1 MTGKKDGCNW
11 YQKDPEEYTI
21 TLFGQVSPNRR
32 PKFLRALYGK
42 EAYECAVGYEYLK
55 QMIEARTRHSPKD
68 IINGTPYFPY
78 VYLALKAFDNQRC
91 EFIEL
96 GSSLFF
102 SIERVLAHEKNC
114 KLGLHIDR
122 IDFIGIEL
130 SDFFSGLATLL
141 HENQTISH
149 YKDWREVPSPMTN
162 RIAYS
167 WCVPNYAFD
176 NAEDYIQW
184 LMQSRFTYC
193 ALYCSKKEAFL
204 GTFTGKRCLFFDAGE
219 IERQLRS
226 KGYTMCN
233 IDSRTLSCGDFQF
246 YDLRFICHN
255 LNDEELNIYDE
266 NKKKLNIP
274 LFKNIDLKT
283 KLKIPQ
289 DIDAGETRIISEKHF
304 LNTPYQKNEQAEDS
318 PEFDWTYA
326 ELYSSLGNHLAELGQ
341 KRKSEAILRKK
352 EALFR
357 NNSPDK
363 RP

>member
-1 MTGKKDGCNW
+1 MNGKKKGTNW

-21 TLFGQVSPNRR
+21 TLFGQVSPNQS

-42 EAYECAVGYEYLK
+42 QAYECAVGYEYLN
-55 QMIEARTRHSPKD
+55 QMIEGRIQHSPRD

-78 VYLALKAFDNQRC
+78 VYLALKTFGDQRC

-102 SIERVLAHEKNC
+102 SIERILAHEKEC

-130 SDFFSGLATLL
+130 SDFFSGLASLL

-149 YKDWREVPSPMTN
+149 YKDWREVPSSMTN
-162 RIAYS
+162 RVAYS

-176 NAEDYIQW
+176 NAEDYLQW
-184 LMQSRFTYC
+184 LTQSRFTYC
-193 ALYCSKKEAFL
+193 ALYCSKKEAFW
-204 GTFTGKRCLFFDAGE
+204 GTFAGKRCLFFDAGE

-226 KGYTMCN
+226 RGNTMCN

-255 LNDEELNIYDE
+255 LSDEELMIFEE
-266 NKKKLNIP
+266 NRKKLNIP
-274 LFKNIDLKT
+274 LYKDIDLKAGF
-283 KLKIPQ
+283 KIPGG
-289 DIDAGETRIISEKHF
+289 IDAGETRIISEQHF
-304 LNTPYQKNEQAEDS
+304 LNTPYQNNEQSDES
-318 PEFDWTYA
+318 NEFNWTYP
-326 ELYSSLGNHLAELGQ
+326 ELYSSLGDHLNELGQ
-341 KRKSEAILRKK
+341 RRKAEALLRKK
-352 EALFR
+352 ETLFR
-357 NNSPDK
+357 NDPPEK
-363 RP
+363 CP